1 MRLWPRNRSIELGSP
16 RDSGMRRASALREP
30 GRPSGPAIQN
40 ASTIPANG
48 KRTAQHSAPLK
59 SAVGR
64 MLSNRTLTL
73 SIDDDAVRAVVF
85 KGRRIVKWGFTSL
98 TRTAQGNNAVVE
110 LRGCLRSPRKPPTPA
125 SSALTGP
132 FPYTPMP
139 LRSREG
145 TRSPWTAA
153 GFALTTQWSAPL
165 PTAGVARETHWVEWA
180 ALALQVPTPA

>member
-48 KRTAQHSAPLK
+48 TRTAQHSAPLK

-98 TRTAQGNNAVVE
+98 TRTEQGNNAVVE
-110 LRGCLRSPRKPPTPA
+110 LSELLQGLGIKHERTIVD
-125 SSALTGP
+125 
-132 FPYTPMP
+132 
-139 LRSREG
+139 
-145 TRSPWTAA
+145 
-153 GFALTTQWSAPL
+153 L
-165 PTAGVARETHWVEWA
+165 PV
-180 ALALQVPTPA
+180 QVPVVRQLHRPTVRGKFFGEVVESELLDSIPFVASEVDISWQAQSNG